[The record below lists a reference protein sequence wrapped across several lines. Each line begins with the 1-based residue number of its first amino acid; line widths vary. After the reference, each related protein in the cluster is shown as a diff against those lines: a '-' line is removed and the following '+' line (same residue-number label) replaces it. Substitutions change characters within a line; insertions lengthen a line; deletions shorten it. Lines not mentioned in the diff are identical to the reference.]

1 MMKCKICGAGLK
13 CTLTMEDPIDPDGV
27 IIRRKWCPECRITYL
42 TKEEI
47 LVIKKGS
54 EVLNDEK
61 LQAII
66 EAR

>member
-1 MMKCKICGAGLK
+1 
-13 CTLTMEDPIDPDGV
+13 MEDPIDPDGV

-54 EVLNDEK
+54 EVLTNEK
-61 LQAII
+61 LQEII

>member
-1 MMKCKICGAGLK
+1 
-13 CTLTMEDPIDPDGV
+13 MEDPIDPDGV

-54 EVLNDEK
+54 EVLDDEK

>member
-1 MMKCKICGAGLK
+1 MMKCKICGADLK

-54 EVLNDEK
+54 EVLTSEK